1 METTSKDRLRMFC
14 YLHQLE
20 SKIDNPY
27 LGAWSV
33 VPAARLHNQF
43 PPKHRKATEMKR
55 IAEIS
60 KTLYG
65 LMMFTIKS
73 LYILISDS
81 MKKESQTYKEERE
94 EQKKIAKNRI
104 IKEGKR
110 KR

>member
-1 METTSKDRLRMFC
+1 MKHL
-14 YLHQLE
+14 LE
-20 SKIDNPY
+20 
-27 LGAWSV
+27 
-33 VPAARLHNQF
+33 F
-43 PPKHRKATEMKR
+43 FT
-55 IAEIS
+55 
-60 KTLYG
+60 TLYA
-65 LMMFTIKS
+65 LTLFTFKS